1 VEGEVQAKREEEVK
15 DTNAIRL
22 TLLILAVSTLIAATV
37 LTATDNDSAVAWGA
51 FSTIVGALVGQYL
64 PTPKQ
69 GA

>member
-1 VEGEVQAKREEEVK
+1 MK
-15 DTNAIRL
+15 DANALRL
-22 TLLILAVSTLIAATV
+22 TLMILALASLACATV